1 MTRLLATGTTI
12 FALILIAACVDR
24 DTEKKHGGGQFGAT
38 ATPEVSATPVSPTPE
53 EPTPPLHT
61 TVENP
66 NNTES
71 GTAAPHGD
79 LPYGK
84 PVPGKPGYVYSPYA
98 PNDGYVDVKGY
109 APGTEVRCPYTQK
122 IFLVPDQQ

>member
-1 MTRLLATGTTI
+1 MTRILATGTTI

-24 DTEKKHGGGQFGAT
+24 DSQKPKGGQFGANGSPT
-38 ATPEVSATPVSPTPE
+38 VSPMPVSPTPE

-61 TVENP
+61 AVPNP
-66 NNTES
+66 NETPGATPVKGE
-71 GTAAPHGD
+71 
-79 LPYGK
+79 LPYGII
-84 PVPGKPGYVYSPYA
+84 VPGKPGLVRSPYA

-122 IFLVPDQQ
+122 